1 MAIVLTNGKYYIAH
15 DAVGAIIKV
24 TDIEQAQ
31 DFYSIEKAIKQK
43 RKCPGKCKNYYYI
56 DTNVVVNGEEG
67 DKQVDKSVKVVH
79 KRKSFS
85 KMERLQIYRKTEGHC
100 YLCGDFVDFNMFEA
114 EHKIP
119 LAKGGTN
126 DLENI
131 FCSCHSCNTIKRDIY
146 PADLIEKVNKI
157 FLYQMEQK
165 YKNKFKWKIMYG
177 ILKGMI

>member
-31 DFYSIEKAIKQK
+31 DFYSVERAIKQK
-43 RKCPGKCKNYYYI
+43 QKCQGKCRNYYHI
-56 DTNVVVNGEEG
+56 DTDVVVDNEENNTQL
-67 DKQVDKSVKVVH
+67 DKPQKSKC

-85 KMERLQIYRKTEGHC
+85 RIERLQIYRKTEGHC

-126 DLENI
+126 DLDNI
-131 FCSCHSCNTIKRDIY
+131 FPACHSCNTIKRDI
-146 PADLIEKVNKI
+146 
-157 FLYQMEQK
+157 
-165 YKNKFKWKIMYG
+165 
-177 ILKGMI
+177 

>member
-1 MAIVLTNGKYYIAH
+1 MAIVLTNGTYYIAH

-24 TDIEQAQ
+24 TDISQAQ
-31 DFYSIEKAIKQK
+31 DFYSVERAIKQK
-43 RKCPGKCKNYYYI
+43 QKCPGKCRNYYYI
-56 DTNVVVNGEEG
+56 DTDIVVDNEEINKQL
-67 DKQVDKSVKVVH
+67 DKPVKSKC

-85 KMERLQIYRKTEGHC
+85 RIERLQIYRKTEGHC
-100 YLCGDFVDFNMFEA
+100 YLCGDFVDFEFFEA

-126 DLENI
+126 DLDNI

-157 FLYQMEQK
+157 FLYQMKQK
-165 YKNKFKWKIMYG
+165 YKNKFKWKIMYA